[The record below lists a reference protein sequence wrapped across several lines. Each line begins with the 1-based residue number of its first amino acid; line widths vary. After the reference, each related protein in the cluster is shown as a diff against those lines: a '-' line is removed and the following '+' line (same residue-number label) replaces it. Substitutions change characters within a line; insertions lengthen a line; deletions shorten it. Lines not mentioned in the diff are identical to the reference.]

1 MFDEKFLGYLKEQI
15 ILYNLPLL
23 NFDKSLKYIEREG
36 IEIIESEK
44 FFQKRIENFPEYL
57 FVLGNKEILKKFKVG
72 IVGTRKPDSYGVK
85 GAKDIVD
92 GYRNKDIV
100 TVSGFAQGIDSL
112 VHKESILKNLGTVA
126 VLPCG
131 FGINYP
137 VSNTNLK
144 EEIKK
149 SGVLISEYSPFIKPY
164 KHNFIKRNFIIS
176 ALSDIIVIIQG
187 AIKSGTLST
196 LFFSL
201 KLKKQ
206 IFALPGEIT
215 NKLSYAPNYAIF
227 KGGIPL
233 YSFEILPG
241 ISKGKRSDVSFLL
254 NDDEKK
260 IVELIKKYGNLENIL
275 NEKGFEKSKI
285 LSLLTSLEMKGI
297 VNKTFNNRITVTEDF
312 DGTDNTSG

>member
-1 MFDEKFLGYLKEQI
+1 MFDEKFLEYLKEQI
-15 ILYNLPLL
+15 ILYNLPLSI
-23 NFDKSLKYIEREG
+23 FEKSLKYIEREG

-44 FFQKRIENFPEYL
+44 FFLRRIENFPKYL
-57 FVLGNKEILKKFKVG
+57 FVLGKKEILKNFKVG
-72 IVGTRKPDSYGVK
+72 IVGTRKPDGYGIK
-85 GAKDIVD
+85 GVKDIVD
-92 GYRNKDIV
+92 LYRSKDVV

-112 VHKESILKNLGTVA
+112 VHKESILKNLGTIA

-233 YSFEILPG
+233 YSFDVLPG
-241 ISKGKRSDVSFLL
+241 ISKGKRSEISILL
-254 NDDEKK
+254 TDDEKK
-260 IVELIKKYGNLENIL
+260 VVELIKKYGNLENIL
-275 NEKGFEKSKI
+275 KESMFEKSKT

-312 DGTDNTSG
+312 DGTDNSSG